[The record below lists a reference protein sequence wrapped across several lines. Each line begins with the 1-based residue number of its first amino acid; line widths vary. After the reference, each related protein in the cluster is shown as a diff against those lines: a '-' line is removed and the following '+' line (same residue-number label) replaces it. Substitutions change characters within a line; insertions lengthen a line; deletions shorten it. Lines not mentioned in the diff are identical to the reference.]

1 MAVDLDLPLKE
12 DLILQWEIYLYWL
25 KRFLWV
31 ILELFIT
38 FLEFECKSKIFP
50 YSGGAAEKSGK
61 IKAGDEII
69 AINGVSTEKQSR
81 VEVWNKMKELPQG
94 TVIISFR

>member
-1 MAVDLDLPLKE
+1 M
-12 DLILQWEIYLYWL
+12 IYL
-25 KRFLWV
+25 
-31 ILELFIT
+31 FIINY
-38 FLEFECKSKIFP
+38 KIEIFFCCCL
-50 YSGGAAEKSGK
+50 GGAAEKSGK

-69 AINGVSTEKQSR
+69 AINGFSTEKQSR